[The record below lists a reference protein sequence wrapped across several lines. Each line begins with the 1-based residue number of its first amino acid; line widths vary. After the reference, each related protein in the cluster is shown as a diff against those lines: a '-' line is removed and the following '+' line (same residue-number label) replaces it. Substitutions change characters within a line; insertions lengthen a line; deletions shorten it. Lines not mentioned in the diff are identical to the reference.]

1 MGRGVFFQR
10 HMDDYQTH
18 ETMLRFTNLQENASQ
33 IQGDTSLL
41 SEWQTKRQQAIF
53 VADNVEKRE
62 HPCTIGSM

>member
-18 ETMLRFTNLQENASQ
+18 ETMLSFTNLQESQ

>member
-18 ETMLRFTNLQENASQ
+18 ETMLSFTNLQENASQ

-41 SEWQTKRQQAIF
+41 SEWQTKRQQA
-53 VADNVEKRE
+53 
-62 HPCTIGSM
+62 TIAG